1 MKMQLDSIKLTL
13 PQVKFLMSKFQISDP
28 NEAIDYLI
36 ELMILEEVDPMRMK
50 HYILRMMQRELANV
64 HHK

>member
-1 MKMQLDSIKLTL
+1 MQLDSIKLTL
-13 PQVKFLMSKFQISDP
+13 PQVKFLMSKFQIDDP

-50 HYILRMMQRELANV
+50 HYILRMMQRELSNV
-64 HHK
+64 CR